1 MACKHTP
8 FPLGG
13 QAPSRTAVPALVTV
27 TARAEPLPEYGD
39 RRVRVAGVG
48 GASTRPYKFPR
59 EAGWRW
65 RALDLPL
72 GADVPVPGW
81 RRGSP
86 IPAVLLA
93 PAAPRTQNSTF
104 TRGQPCES
112 RPRTPP
118 QQGLRR
124 PAPFPELLPGLG
136 PPAAGRISSR
146 SSLGVGSAGAR
157 RWPDEEVRG
166 RRRRSGQSG
175 KGRVLDAGHRGVCPR
190 PRGLLA
196 TSPGGPVVPG
206 PASGD
211 PRRPRLCLRLLS
223 GTEAARID
231 TSNNTGGKKKKKKK
245 KIVRVNATTHS
256 QVFLASC
263 KGGQGRLQ

>member
-8 FPLGG
+8 FSLGG

-27 TARAEPLPEYGD
+27 TEQAEPLPEYGD
-39 RRVRVAGVG
+39 RGVRVAGMG
-48 GASTRPYKFPR
+48 GASTRPYKSPR
-59 EAGWRW
+59 EAGWGW
-65 RALDLPL
+65 GALDLPL
-72 GADVPVPGW
+72 SADVPVPGW

-124 PAPFPELLPGLG
+124 PAPFRESLPGLG
-136 PPAAGRISSR
+136 PRPMGRAFHPRAAWDWGLRARGGGLMRRRRAGGGDLNSPEKEEC
-146 SSLGVGSAGAR
+146 LTLPTVGSAR
-157 RWPDEEVRG
+157 D
-166 RRRRSGQSG
+166 SQ
-175 KGRVLDAGHRGVCPR
+175 
-190 PRGLLA
+190 RGLLA
-196 TSPGGPVVPG
+196 TSPSRPVVPG

-211 PRRPRLCLRLLS
+211 PRRPRRCAPLRPPSLWHRS
-223 GTEAARID
+223 RPDRHFEQYGR
-231 TSNNTGGKKKKKKK
+231 KKKKKKK
-245 KIVRVNATTHS
+245 DRKKER
-256 QVFLASC
+256 
-263 KGGQGRLQ
+263 KRLSE